1 MAYSEKRAAQTAA
14 FFISRAGGTIE
25 LLKLMKLMYLA
36 ERESLARY
44 GEPIT
49 GDVLVS
55 MKHGPVLSKTLDHI
69 NGFTDSEEGG
79 WESWI
84 NAREGHQL
92 GLQPAHDPTDELTQ
106 LSDADMEILD
116 SIWDSFGQYS
126 KYTLRDIT
134 HQICPEW
141 EDPGDTSQL
150 IPYSRV
156 LNCVGYKP
164 EVVRELEQRIQDEEE
179 LGNMFSLA
187 SGDRPNDFP
196 DGNYSPID
204 QQWFS

>member
-1 MAYSEKRAAQTAA
+1 MSYSEQRAAQTAA

-25 LLKLMKLMYLA
+25 ILKLMKLMYLA

-44 GEPIT
+44 GEPII

-55 MKHGPVLSKTLDHI
+55 MKHGPVLSRTLDHI
-69 NGFTDSEEGG
+69 NGFIDSEEGG
-79 WESWI
+79 WESWVS
-84 NAREGHQL
+84 AKAGLQL
-92 GLQPAHDPTDELTQ
+92 GLQPAHDPAQLTQ

-116 SIWDSFGQYS
+116 FIWDKFGQYS
-126 KYTLRDIT
+126 KYKLRDVT
-134 HQICPEW
+134 HKICQEW

-179 LGNMFSLA
+179 LGKMFSLA
-187 SGDRPNDFP
+187 PGDRPNDFP
-196 DGNYSPID
+196 DGNYSAIS
-204 QQWFS
+204 QQWCS

>member
-25 LLKLMKLMYLA
+25 ILKLMKLMYLA

-44 GEPIT
+44 GEPIM

-69 NGFTDSEEGG
+69 NGFTDSEDGG

-84 NAREGHQL
+84 NARAGHQL
-92 GLQPAHDPTDELTQ
+92 GLQPAHDPADEFTQ
-106 LSDADMEILD
+106 LSDAEMEILD
-116 SIWDSFGQYS
+116 FIWDKFG
-126 KYTLRDIT
+126 KYDKYKLRDIT
-134 HQICPEW
+134 HQICLEW
-141 EDPGDTSQL
+141 EDPGETSQL

-156 LNCVGYKP
+156 LNWVGHKP
-164 EVVRELEQRIQDEEE
+164 EVVRELEQRMHDEEE
-179 LGNMFSLA
+179 LDKMFSSTTGD
-187 SGDRPNDFP
+187 SGRLSHVP
-196 DGNYSPID
+196 GV
-204 QQWFS
+204 

>member
-36 ERESLARY
+36 ERESLTRY

-55 MKHGPVLSKTLDHI
+55 MKHGPVLSITLDHI
-69 NGFTDSEEGG
+69 NGFIDSEEGG

-84 NAREGHQL
+84 SARAGHQL
-92 GLQPAHDPTDELTQ
+92 GLQPAHDPADKLTQ

-116 SIWDSFGQYS
+116 FIWDKFGQYS
-126 KYTLRDIT
+126 KYKLRDIT
-134 HQICPEW
+134 HEICSEW

-156 LNCVGYKP
+156 LNCVGHKP
-164 EVVRELEQRIQDEEE
+164 EVVRELEQRIRDEEE
-179 LGNMFSLA
+179 LDKMFS
-187 SGDRPNDFP
+187 STTTNH
-196 DGNYSPID
+196 
-204 QQWFS
+204 

>member
-25 LLKLMKLMYLA
+25 ILKLMKLMYLA

-69 NGFTDSEEGG
+69 NGFTDSEAGG

-92 GLQPAHDPTDELTQ
+92 GLQPAHDPTGELTQ

-126 KYTLRDIT
+126 KYKLRDIT
-134 HQICPEW
+134 LKICLEW
-141 EDPGDTSQL
+141 ENPGDTSQL

-156 LNCVGYKP
+156 WNCVGYKP
-164 EVVRELEQRIQDEEE
+164 EVVRELEQRMRDQEE
-179 LGNMFSLA
+179 LDKMFRSA
-187 SGDRPNDFP
+187 RTSH
-196 DGNYSPID
+196 
-204 QQWFS
+204 

>member
-25 LLKLMKLMYLA
+25 ILKLMKLMYLA
-36 ERESLARY
+36 EREALARY

-79 WESWI
+79 WESWVS
-84 NAREGHQL
+84 ASAGHQL
-92 GLQPAHDPTDELTQ
+92 GLQTARDPAKQLTQ

-116 SIWDSFGQYS
+116 FIWDKYGKYS
-126 KYTLRDIT
+126 KYELHDVT
-134 HQICPEW
+134 HRICLEW
-141 EDPGDTSQL
+141 EDHGYTSQQ
-150 IPYSRV
+150 IPYSRI
-156 LNCVGYKP
+156 LNCVGHKP
-164 EVVRELEQRIQDEEE
+164 EVVRELEQRMREQEE
-179 LGNMFSLA
+179 LDKMFSSA
-187 SGDRPNDFP
+187 ATRH
-196 DGNYSPID
+196 
-204 QQWFS
+204 

>member
-36 ERESLARY
+36 ERESFTKY

-55 MKHGPVLSKTLDHI
+55 MKHGPVLSITLDHI
-69 NGFTDSEEGG
+69 NGFIDSEEGG

-84 NAREGHQL
+84 SAREGHQL
-92 GLQPAHDPTDELTQ
+92 GLQPSHEHVPAEQFTQ
-106 LSDADMEILD
+106 LSDADIEILNLT
-116 SIWDSFGQYS
+116 WDKFGKFS
-126 KYTLRDIT
+126 KFKLRDIT
-134 HQICPEW
+134 HQICSEW

-156 LNCVGYKP
+156 LNCVGYTP
-164 EVVRELEQRIQDEEE
+164 EVVKELEQRMREE
-179 LGNMFSLA
+179 
-187 SGDRPNDFP
+187 
-196 DGNYSPID
+196 DGLDKIFTSVATNN
-204 QQWFS
+204 

>member
-36 ERESLARY
+36 ERESLARF

-55 MKHGPVLSKTLDHI
+55 MKHGPVLSKTLDHM
-69 NGFTDSEEGG
+69 NGFIDSEEGG

-84 NAREGHQL
+84 SARAGHQL
-92 GLQPAHDPTDELTQ
+92 GLQPAHDPADNLTQ
-106 LSDADMEILD
+106 LSDADMEILQF
-116 SIWDSFGQYS
+116 IWDKYGQYS
-126 KYTLRDIT
+126 KYKLRDIT
-134 HQICPEW
+134 HKICPEW

-156 LNCVGYKP
+156 LNCVGYKT
-164 EVVRELEQRIQDEEE
+164 EVVRELEQRMRDEEE
-179 LGNMFSLA
+179 LDKMLSTITT
-187 SGDRPNDFP
+187 SH
-196 DGNYSPID
+196 
-204 QQWFS
+204 

>member
-25 LLKLMKLMYLA
+25 ILKLMKLMYLA

-69 NGFTDSEEGG
+69 NGFIDSEDGG

-84 NAREGHQL
+84 SARAGHQL
-92 GLQPAHDPTDELTQ
+92 GLQPAHDPTDQLAQ
-106 LSDADMEILD
+106 LSDADTGILD
-116 SIWDSFGQYS
+116 FIWDKFGKYS
-126 KYTLRDIT
+126 KYQLRDIT
-134 HQICPEW
+134 HKICTEW
-141 EDPGDTSQL
+141 EDPGETSQL
-150 IPYSRV
+150 IPYSRI
-156 LNCVGYKP
+156 LNCVGHQP
-164 EVVRELEQRIQDEEE
+164 EVVDELRQRMRDEEE
-179 LGNMFSLA
+179 LDKVFSSA
-187 SGDRPNDFP
+187 TTSH
-196 DGNYSPID
+196 
-204 QQWFS
+204 

>member
-14 FFISRAGGTIE
+14 FFISRAGGSIGI
-25 LLKLMKLMYLA
+25 LKLMKLMYLA
-36 ERESLARY
+36 ERESLVRY

-69 NGFTDSEEGG
+69 NGFIDSKDGA

-84 NAREGHQL
+84 SARAGHQL
-92 GLQPAHDPTDELTQ
+92 GLRPAHEPADELTQ
-106 LSDADMEILD
+106 LSDADMQILAFT
-116 SIWDSFGQYS
+116 WDKFGCYNQY
-126 KYTLRDIT
+126 KLRDIT
-134 HQICPEW
+134 HEICPEW

-156 LNCVGYKP
+156 LSCVGYKP
-164 EVVRELEQRIQDEEE
+164 EVVRELEQRMRDEEE
-179 LGNMFSLA
+179 LDKVFDSVLITEQNS
-187 SGDRPNDFP
+187 
-196 DGNYSPID
+196 
-204 QQWFS
+204 

>member
-1 MAYSEKRAAQTAA
+1 MAYSEKRAAQAAA

-25 LLKLMKLMYLA
+25 ILKLMKLMYLA

-55 MKHGPVLSKTLDHI
+55 MKHGPILSKTLGHI

-79 WESWI
+79 WESWTS
-84 NAREGHQL
+84 ARAGHKL
-92 GLQPAHDPTDELTQ
+92 GLQAALDPAEQLTE

-116 SIWDSFGQYS
+116 FIWDKFGKYS
-126 KYTLRDIT
+126 KYELRDIT
-134 HQICPEW
+134 QRICPEW
-141 EDPGDTSQL
+141 EDPGDTPQL

-156 LNCVGYKP
+156 LNCVGHKP
-164 EVVRELEQRIQDEEE
+164 EVARELEQRMRQQEE
-179 LGNMFSLA
+179 LDKMFSSA
-187 SGDRPNDFP
+187 ATSH
-196 DGNYSPID
+196 
-204 QQWFS
+204 

>member
-69 NGFTDSEEGG
+69 NGFIDSEEGG

-84 NAREGHQL
+84 SARAGHQL
-92 GLQPAHDPTDELTQ
+92 GLQPAHNPTDQLTQ
-106 LSDADMEILD
+106 LSDADMEVLGF
-116 SIWDSFGQYS
+116 IWDKFGQYS
-126 KYTLRDIT
+126 KYKLRDIT
-134 HQICPEW
+134 HKICTEW

-164 EVVRELEQRIQDEEE
+164 EVVKELEQRMRDEDK
-179 LGNMFSLA
+179 LDKIFTSATTGN
-187 SGDRPNDFP
+187 
-196 DGNYSPID
+196 
-204 QQWFS
+204 

>member
-1 MAYSEKRAAQTAA
+1 
-14 FFISRAGGTIE
+14 
-25 LLKLMKLMYLA
+25 
-36 ERESLARY
+36 
-44 GEPIT
+44 
-49 GDVLVS
+49 
-55 MKHGPVLSKTLDHI
+55 
-69 NGFTDSEEGG
+69 
-79 WESWI
+79 
-84 NAREGHQL
+84 
-92 GLQPAHDPTDELTQ
+92 
-106 LSDADMEILD
+106 MEILD
-116 SIWDSFGQYS
+116 FIWDKFGQYS
-126 KYTLRDIT
+126 NYKLRDMT
-134 HQICPEW
+134 HKICPEW